1 MIYIYTHDIYIYTY
15 DCDQTLGDIPLST
28 KNALGDIPV
37 STKNVDMH
45 ITTINYVRIPIM
57 GG

>member
-1 MIYIYTHDIYIYTY
+1 MIYIYIYTY

-45 ITTINYVRIPIM
+45 ITTIDYVRIPIM